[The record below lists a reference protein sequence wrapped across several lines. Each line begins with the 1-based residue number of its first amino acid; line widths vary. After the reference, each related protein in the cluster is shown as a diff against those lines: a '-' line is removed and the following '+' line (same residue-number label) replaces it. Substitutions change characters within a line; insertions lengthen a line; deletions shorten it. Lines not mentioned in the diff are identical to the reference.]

1 MAAEQGLA
9 SRRAALA
16 VLEAVLAAGQPLDM
30 ALETVHAATPLP
42 ARDRG
47 LVRQLVGTV
56 LRRQGEINQLIKQC
70 LDRPLPAK
78 ALTARL
84 ILSLGA
90 AQLFYLDIP
99 DHAAIATS
107 VDLAASDRRAR
118 VRGFKNLINA
128 VLRRLAREGRAWQAQ
143 LDHERLA
150 LPSWLWRR
158 WCAAYGEAATRAT
171 ARVISSP
178 PPLDLTPRDA
188 AARAWM
194 QQHMP
199 AARLLPQ
206 GSLRLQDAGPVEALP
221 GYREGYWWVQDAAA
235 TLPAQLLA
243 PLPGAA
249 VLDLCA
255 APGGKTMQLAAMSA
269 RVTAI
274 ETAGARLDRLRQN
287 LTRARLDAQCLLAD
301 AAQWRPANPVGHIL
315 LDAPCSSTGTLRRR
329 PDVALLKR
337 PADIA
342 AMAAMQQRLLAHAA
356 SLLAPGGVLVYA
368 VCALERE
375 EGEDQIAQLLAAH
388 TDLRRLPITEA
399 EAPGLA
405 QALTADGDLRILP
418 GHWEA
423 QGGIDGFYIAR
434 LINAA

>member
-16 VLEAVLAAGQPLDM
+16 VLEAVLGAGQALDT
-30 ALETVHAATPLP
+30 ALETVHAATRLDP
-42 ARDRG
+42 RDRG
-47 LVRQLVGTV
+47 LVRQLVATV
-56 LRRQGEINQLIKQC
+56 LRRQGEIDRLIKHC
-70 LDRPLPAK
+70 MDRPLAEK

-84 ILSLGA
+84 ILALGA

-107 VDLAASDRRAR
+107 VELAARDRRAR

-150 LPSWLWRR
+150 LPGWLWRR

-188 AARAWM
+188 PARAWM
-194 QQHMP
+194 LRHMP
-199 AARLLPQ
+199 AAQPLPQ

-221 GYREGYWWVQDAAA
+221 GYDQGYWWVQDAAA
-235 TLPAQLLA
+235 AMPAQLLA
-243 PLPGAA
+243 PRPGDT

-255 APGGKTMQLAAMSA
+255 APGGKTLQLAMMGAH
-269 RVTAI
+269 VTAI
-274 ETAGARLDRLRQN
+274 DAAPARLDRLRQN
-287 LTRARLDAQCLLAD
+287 LARVKLDAHCLLAD
-301 AAQWRPANPVGHIL
+301 AGQWRPANPVVHIL

-342 AMAAMQQRLLAHAA
+342 AMAAVQRRLLAHAA

-368 VCALERE
+368 VCSLEPE
-375 EGEDQIAQLLAAH
+375 ESEQQIAQLLAGQD
-388 TDLRRLPITEA
+388 DLRRLPITES

-405 QALTADGDLRILP
+405 QALTPDGDLRILP
-418 GHWEA
+418 GHWQA
-423 QGGIDGFYIAR
+423 LGGIDGFYIAR
-434 LINAA
+434 LTSTA